1 MKQLHTFD
9 EVFDSQK
16 VFRCL
21 LEAMANPGRR
31 CSIQLQSE
39 KLFGDAPEMLAVAVT
54 LLDAGVSFCAPEN
67 PTLTEQILLL
77 THAKPVS
84 PEEADYLFVTSV
96 DQLPTVI
103 QSAKEGTLENPHA
116 SATLIVGLTEGRD
129 ERTVRLSGPGVDG
142 QLITPLPNALAQAVQ
157 LRDEQDYEYPQG
169 IDYIFLLPESELLC
183 IPRLVRMELY
193 ESLIKYGKVTISAE
207 YPCLVEDRYIMNPS
221 PIPKF
226 DNYNGEEVE
235 ILAAKPVTGWTEAG
249 TAGGHTIYSAQVGRD
264 IFALYEGDEAAIM
277 ARREGYA
284 RSKGYDGSNKFTF
297 DPNEVTFAADEKPSN
312 LFVNYWPG
320 AETYGADGAGYW
332 INSVVRVL
340 SIDGNVATIESPYHQ
355 VHTNSRYFF
364 YNVKGELDE
373 PGEFYYDFE
382 TGMVYYIPRGDIAD
396 VEIVAPTATRAFS
409 LVGTADS
416 KVHNITFD
424 GLKIGKTNFTD
435 QYLWPGSTGNYMT
448 YETAGIEAV
457 IYANHDYNLTIV
469 NCAVNNAGVT
479 GITFDDYSQG
489 NTVLNTT
496 ITDSGFAGILM
507 QAPAPTTISQ
517 YVNRNHTVMDCV
529 IDTVGTR
536 ILHGGAIEI
545 IQSGDN
551 VITHNKLT
559 NGPRMGIA
567 IYGGF
572 WESGGFQDTVIDGV
586 EVTIDNVQDW
596 MFARNNLFAYN
607 DISRFMLDSED
618 GGVFYCQGGGRGNVV
633 DHNLITDYGNE
644 TSGGIGIYLDD
655 RADYFTITNNI
666 VAQGN
671 TSKTYAAYFK
681 GHDNVIR
688 NNLFLADSSRYP
700 VVYFATFNN
709 EPNHTLT
716 FEKNI
721 LVQYGSSRKLID
733 FNDQWTADDQPARFA
748 SCDYNTYYLA
758 GHEAGDEIFRV
769 GSFYT
774 FEEWKETFRVDA
786 HSVLANPLLNEAD
799 YTVGEDSPALE
810 LGFVNIDI
818 GEIGPRGSGGVQPE
832 PDPDPNPDPDPDPE
846 NPDVPHTGV
855 PAAVTAALAVCA
867 AALTGLVLV
876 RRKRRTFARPQ

>member
-1 MKQLHTFD
+1 MSNEQEALSLLTLKD
-9 EVFDSQK
+9 GASGVEVSGMFTSASTLQVTAYAADSAEFAAAAEACGNDLLAYYAIRAEGEQQAPYK
-16 VFRCL
+16 VSIPLPEAYREQNSIDIRMVSGETATRINAYVVDGCVEFMTSVL
-21 LEAMANPGRR
+21 GAFAILEPTAPGGNYSYEAAVYVAPDGSDDNDGRTLETPVR
-31 CSIQLQSE
+31 TIE
-39 KLFGDAPEMLAVAVT
+39 KARQIVRT
-54 LLDAGVSFCAPEN
+54 LNSDMQDNIVVFLRGGKYYLDAQVNFDG
-67 PTLTEQILLL
+67 
-77 THAKPVS
+77 
-84 PEEADYLFVTSV
+84 ADS
-96 DQLPTVI
+96 
-103 QSAKEGTLENPHA
+103 GTNGYDVVY
-116 SATLIVGLTEGRD
+116 T
-129 ERTVRLSGPGVDG
+129 
-142 QLITPLPNALAQAVQ
+142 
-157 LRDEQDYEYPQG
+157 
-169 IDYIFLLPESELLC
+169 
-183 IPRLVRMELY
+183 
-193 ESLIKYGKVTISAE
+193 
-207 YPCLVEDRYIMNPS
+207 
-221 PIPKF
+221 
-226 DNYNGEEVE
+226 NYNGEEVE

-733 FNDQWTADDQPARFA
+733 FYDQWTADDQPARFA

-876 RRKRRTFARPQ
+876 RRKRRTFARPR